1 MILFEIAVEFRKAII
16 QVKNNNEFDYRDRM
30 YRFPSGCCDDSCDL
44 LGYYLLHRYG
54 IHTMQEIGE
63 YRDGNPENTFNHAWL
78 VTDDDII
85 IDITMDQFKNQFE
98 ETDVDVFIGR
108 KSDHSFYSIFDDYS
122 KHNNFNIE
130 NQERLYKDYLK
141 IIEYL
146 KK

>member
-1 MILFEIAVEFRKAII
+1 MLPQI
-16 QVKNNNEFDYRDRM
+16 
-30 YRFPSGCCDDSCDL
+30 C
-44 LGYYLLHRYG
+44 
-54 IHTMQEIGE
+54 
-63 YRDGNPENTFNHAWL
+63 L

-108 KSDHSFYSIFDDYS
+108 KTDHSFYSIFDDYS